1 MCSSLLFR
9 ESLCF
14 KTQNNINKKEES
26 DKNVIVLGA
35 ARSGKTTLAKRIAK
49 EKGYSLI
56 SIDDI
61 VSGFEAYPELKIH
74 HDGDAIDTAKR
85 LAPFL
90 IEYLTE
96 LSEGSIFYGGIKSV
110 IEGTQFDFEKLIPF
124 LQSDK
129 YKEKYQII
137 GLTFNDITEQQ
148 LYDYIKKYDTE
159 DDWTYWCDDEEL
171 KGNVR
176 YFIDRNKYFDEMFK
190 KYGIES
196 FDTSFD
202 RDKVLSEIINN
213 LEDLE
218 NGKKNTNKM

>member
-1 MCSSLLFR
+1 MY
-9 ESLCF
+9 
-14 KTQNNINKKEES
+14 KNIL
-26 DKNVIVLGA
+26 ILGA
-35 ARSGKTTLAKRIAK
+35 ARSGKTTLAKRVAK

-61 VSGFEAYPELKIH
+61 VSGFEAYPELEIH

-90 IEYLTE
+90 IKYLTE
-96 LSEGSIFYGGIKSV
+96 LSEGSTFYGGIKSV
-110 IEGTQFDFEKLIPF
+110 IEGTHFDFEQLIPF

-148 LYDYIKKYDTE
+148 LYEYIKKYDTE

-176 YFIDRNKYFDEMFK
+176 YFIDRNKYFNEMFK
-190 KYGIES
+190 KYDITT
-196 FDTSFD
+196 FDTSYD
-202 RDKVLSEIINN
+202 RDKVLTNIINN

-218 NGKKNTNKM
+218 NGKKNTGKM

>member
-1 MCSSLLFR
+1 MY
-9 ESLCF
+9 
-14 KTQNNINKKEES
+14 KNI
-26 DKNVIVLGA
+26 IVLGA

-61 VSGFEAYPELKIH
+61 VSGFEAYPELQIH
-74 HDGDAIDTAKR
+74 HDGDAVDTAKR

-90 IEYLTE
+90 IKYFTE
-96 LSEGSIFYGGIKSV
+96 LSEGSTFYDGIKSV
-110 IEGTQFDFEKLIPF
+110 IEGTHFDFEQLMPF

-129 YKEKYQII
+129 YKEKYQVI

-176 YFIDRNKYFDEMFK
+176 YFIDRNKYFNEMFK
-190 KYGIES
+190 KYEITA

-202 RDKVLSEIINN
+202 RDKVLSEIIDN
-213 LEDLE
+213 LDKLE
-218 NGKKNTNKM
+218 NK

>member
-1 MCSSLLFR
+1 MY
-9 ESLCF
+9 
-14 KTQNNINKKEES
+14 KNI
-26 DKNVIVLGA
+26 IVLGA

-49 EKGYSLI
+49 EKEYSLI

-61 VSGFEAYPELKIH
+61 VSGFEAYPELQIH
-74 HDGDAIDTAKR
+74 HDGDAVDTAKR

-90 IEYLTE
+90 IKYFTE
-96 LSEGSIFYGGIKSV
+96 LSEGSTFYDGIKSV
-110 IEGTQFDFEKLIPF
+110 IEGTHFDFEQLMPF

-129 YKEKYQII
+129 YKEKYQVI

-148 LYDYIKKYDTE
+148 LYNYIKKYDTE

-176 YFIDRNKYFDEMFK
+176 YFIDRNKYFNEMFK
-190 KYGIES
+190 KYEIPA

-202 RDKVLSEIINN
+202 RDKVLSEIIYN
-213 LEDLE
+213 LDKLE
-218 NGKKNTNKM
+218 KQKNTIK

>member
-1 MCSSLLFR
+1 MY
-9 ESLCF
+9 
-14 KTQNNINKKEES
+14 KNI
-26 DKNVIVLGA
+26 IVLGA

-61 VSGFEAYPELKIH
+61 ISGFEAYPELQIH
-74 HDGDAIDTAKR
+74 HDGDAVDTAKR

-90 IEYLTE
+90 IKYFTE
-96 LSEGSIFYGGIKSV
+96 LSEGSTFYDGIKSV
-110 IEGTQFDFEKLIPF
+110 IEGTHFDFEQLMPF

-129 YKEKYQII
+129 YKEKYQVI

-176 YFIDRNKYFDEMFK
+176 YFIDRNKYFNEMFK
-190 KYGIES
+190 KYEIPV

-202 RDKVLSEIINN
+202 RDKVLSEIIDN
-213 LEDLE
+213 LDKLE
-218 NGKKNTNKM
+218 NRKNTIK

>member
-1 MCSSLLFR
+1 MY
-9 ESLCF
+9 
-14 KTQNNINKKEES
+14 KNI
-26 DKNVIVLGA
+26 IVLGA

-61 VSGFEAYPELKIH
+61 VSGFEAYPELQIH
-74 HDGDAIDTAKR
+74 HDGDAVDTAKR

-90 IEYLTE
+90 IKYFTE
-96 LSEGSIFYGGIKSV
+96 LSEGSTFYDGIKSV
-110 IEGTQFDFEKLIPF
+110 IEGTHFDFEQLMPF

-129 YKEKYQII
+129 YKEKYQVI

-176 YFIDRNKYFDEMFK
+176 YFIDRNKYFNEMFK
-190 KYGIES
+190 KYEITA

-202 RDKVLSEIINN
+202 RDKVLSEIIDN
-213 LEDLE
+213 LDKLE
-218 NGKKNTNKM
+218 NKKIA

>member
-1 MCSSLLFR
+1 MY
-9 ESLCF
+9 
-14 KTQNNINKKEES
+14 KNI
-26 DKNVIVLGA
+26 IVLGA
-35 ARSGKTTLAKRIAK
+35 ARSGKTSLSKRIAK

-61 VSGFEAYPELKIH
+61 VSGLEAYPELQIH
-74 HDGDAIDTAKR
+74 HNGDAVDTAKR

-90 IEYLTE
+90 IKYFVE
-96 LSEGSIFYGGIKSV
+96 LSEGSTFYDGIKSV
-110 IEGTQFDFEKLIPF
+110 IEGTHFDFEQLMPF

-129 YKEKYQII
+129 YRKKYQII

-159 DDWTYWCDDEEL
+159 DDWTYWCNDEEL

-176 YFIDRNKYFDEMFK
+176 YFIDRNKYFNEMFK
-190 KYGIES
+190 KYEIPT

-202 RDKVLSEIINN
+202 RDRVLSEIINN
-213 LEDLE
+213 LEDFE
-218 NGKKNTNKM
+218 K

>member
-1 MCSSLLFR
+1 MY
-9 ESLCF
+9 
-14 KTQNNINKKEES
+14 KNI
-26 DKNVIVLGA
+26 IVLGA

-61 VSGFEAYPELKIH
+61 VSGFEAYPELQIH
-74 HDGDAIDTAKR
+74 HDGDAVDTAKR

-90 IEYLTE
+90 IKYFTE
-96 LSEGSIFYGGIKSV
+96 LSEGSTFYDGIKSV
-110 IEGTQFDFEKLIPF
+110 IEGTHFDFEQLMPF

-129 YKEKYQII
+129 YKEKYQVI

-176 YFIDRNKYFDEMFK
+176 YFIDRNKYFNEMFK
-190 KYGIES
+190 KYEIPA

-202 RDKVLSEIINN
+202 RDKVLSEIIDN
-213 LEDLE
+213 LDKSE
-218 NGKKNTNKM
+218 NKKNIIK

>member
-1 MCSSLLFR
+1 MN
-9 ESLCF
+9 
-14 KTQNNINKKEES
+14 KNIL
-26 DKNVIVLGA
+26 IIGA
-35 ARSGKTTLAKRIAK
+35 ARSGKTTLAKKFAK

-61 VSGFEAYPELKIH
+61 VSGFEAFPELQIH
-74 HDGDAIDTAKR
+74 HDGDAVDTAKR

-90 IEYLTE
+90 IKYLTE
-96 LSEGSIFYGGIKSV
+96 LSEGSTFYGGIKSV
-110 IEGTQFDFEKLIPF
+110 IEGTHIDFEQLMPF

-129 YKEKYQII
+129 YKEKYEII

-176 YFIDRNKYFDEMFK
+176 YFIDRNRYFNELFK
-190 KYGIES
+190 KYGIKT

-202 RDKVLSEIINN
+202 REKVLEEVVSSIDSTKSI
-213 LEDLE
+213 
-218 NGKKNTNKM
+218 KK

>member
-1 MCSSLLFR
+1 MY
-9 ESLCF
+9 
-14 KTQNNINKKEES
+14 KNI
-26 DKNVIVLGA
+26 IVLGA

-61 VSGFEAYPELKIH
+61 VSGFEAYPELQIH
-74 HDGDAIDTAKR
+74 HDGDAVDTAKR

-90 IEYLTE
+90 IKYFTE
-96 LSEGSIFYGGIKSV
+96 LSEGSTFYDGIKSV
-110 IEGTQFDFEKLIPF
+110 IEGTHFDFEQLMPF

-129 YKEKYQII
+129 YKEKYQVI

-171 KGNVR
+171 RGNVR
-176 YFIDRNKYFDEMFK
+176 YFIDRNKYFNEMFK
-190 KYGIES
+190 KYEIPA

-202 RDKVLSEIINN
+202 RDKVLSEIIDN
-213 LEDLE
+213 LDKLE
-218 NGKKNTNKM
+218 NKKNYIK